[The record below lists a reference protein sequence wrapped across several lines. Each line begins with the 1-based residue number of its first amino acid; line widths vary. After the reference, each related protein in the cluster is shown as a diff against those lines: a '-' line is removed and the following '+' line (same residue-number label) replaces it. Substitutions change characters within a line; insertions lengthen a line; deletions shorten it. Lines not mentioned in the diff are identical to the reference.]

1 MKYLRFLII
10 GIIFQA
16 LMSPVNAQIQDSTF
30 SGNDAGS
37 YQCFDANG
45 QPVIGDDLAN
55 TQMPTP
61 DKLIIKDPS
70 LDFFIC
76 DTNGNGRF
84 DSNETRAVLIP
95 PKLQVIEVWF
105 VRIIYVAWALV
116 GAYSFYLLV
125 ALGYQVMISRGD
137 PTSLPKVRQRIIN
150 FIIGFALV
158 FLAIP
163 ILDTFFR
170 VLGINKTVSC
180 YDVQMP
186 GFQFFFTTLC
196 SGSDPCAFNSAE
208 INDGIVCPIRN
219 ERRLC
224 PEGASFRVYACNPE
238 TQIWTDEGRI

>member
-1 MKYLRFLII
+1 
-10 GIIFQA
+10 
-16 LMSPVNAQIQDSTF
+16 MSPVNAQIQDSPF
-30 SGNDAGS
+30 SGNDPLS
-37 YQCFDANG
+37 YQCFDSNG
-45 QPVIGDDLAN
+45 QPDTLA
-55 TQMPTP
+55 
-61 DKLIIKDPS
+61 IIVKDPS

-76 DTNGNGRF
+76 DTNGNGKL
-84 DSNETRAVLIP
+84 DSDELRAVLIP

-186 GFQFFFTTLC
+186 GFQFFFTSLC
-196 SGSDPCAFNSAE
+196 SGSDPCAFSQAE
-208 INDGIVCPIRN
+208 LNEGIVCPIRN
-219 ERRLC
+219 ETVNC
-224 PEGASFRVYACNPE
+224 PLGGNVFRVYGCSPD
-238 TQIWTDEGRI
+238 TQIWSDRGTIRL

>member
-16 LMSPVNAQIQDSTF
+16 LLSPVNAQIQDSTF
-30 SGNDAGS
+30 SGNDPTS
-37 YQCFDANG
+37 YQCFDSTG
-45 QPVIGDDLAN
+45 QPDTTAKIV
-55 TQMPTP
+55 
-61 DKLIIKDPS
+61 KDPA

-76 DTNGNGRF
+76 DKNDNGKL
-84 DSNETRAVLIP
+84 DPTETRAVLIP
-95 PKLQVIEVWF
+95 PRLQVIEVWF

-158 FLAIP
+158 FLAVP

-180 YDVQMP
+180 YDVEMP
-186 GFQFFFTTLC
+186 GFQFFFTSLC
-196 SGSDPCAFNSAE
+196 SGSDPCAFTEAE
-208 INDGIVCPIRN
+208 IGDGIVCPIRN
-219 ERRLC
+219 ELIRCERFGEVFTYRC
-224 PEGASFRVYACNPE
+224 DNER
-238 TQIWTDEGRI
+238 QIWTGGRFTGGT